1 MKKLILYVKNVAI
14 ALTRLLKAVL
24 GLYQYHPQDGYVLNV
39 LVVLD
44 CLGNT
49 LALGDPD
56 ETISSRSGKAQAYE
70 QSQDP
75 PVYRWGCRMCS
86 FLAVFQQN
94 HCQKA
99 IERNTGH
106 RAVIKDES

>member
-1 MKKLILYVKNVAI
+1 MNKMILYIKNVAV

-24 GLYQYHPQDGYVLNV
+24 GLYQYHPQDGYLLNV

-56 ETISSRSGKAQAYE
+56 ETISSRSGKAQEYE
-70 QSQDP
+70 QERLQP
-75 PVYRWGCRMCS
+75 YWGWGCRMCS

-106 RAVIKDES
+106 RAIIKDES